1 MRKQLIS
8 FVQVMKF
15 FVTYQ
20 TQGRLTPKHPCVRPW
35 DKRFVKSGEMVS
47 GRRR

>member
-20 TQGRLTPKHPCVRPW
+20 TQGGVNPKTPLRTPL
-35 DKRFVKSGEMVS
+35 G
-47 GRRR
+47 